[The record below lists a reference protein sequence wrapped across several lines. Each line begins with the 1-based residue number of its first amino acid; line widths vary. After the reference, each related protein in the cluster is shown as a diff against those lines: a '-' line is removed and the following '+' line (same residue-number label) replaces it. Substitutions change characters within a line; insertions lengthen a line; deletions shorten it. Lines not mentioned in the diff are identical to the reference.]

1 MELKVELYIWSRKLN
16 TEFVLTDY
24 LLAAVTLT
32 RSADPDN
39 YFYSGCVTG
48 FNSGSFI

>member
-16 TEFVLTDY
+16 TEFILIDY

-32 RSADPDN
+32 RNADPDN
-39 YFYSGCVTG
+39 YSYSGYGTG
-48 FNSGSFI
+48 FDSGSFI

>member
-16 TEFVLTDY
+16 TEFILTDY

-32 RSADPDN
+32 RKADPDN
-39 YFYSGCVTG
+39 YPYSGYGTG
-48 FNSGSFI
+48 FDSSSFI